1 MAEQVEARR
10 SRGALA
16 IALASGTW
24 GTWSLFF
31 RPAEARGGVTP
42 ALEAFV
48 VLGTILVATA
58 PLALRDRLPGP
69 RPVRAWALLAAQGG
83 FDAINALL
91 FFAAM
96 QKTSLAI
103 AVLTHYLAPV
113 LVALGAP
120 VAVGE
125 RVGRDT
131 WTALVLALVGL
142 VTLLEPWQGSSGA
155 RLEGA
160 LYGGASAV
168 FFALSL
174 LAAKRLGRHFAP
186 TEILAWH
193 IPPGLLVILPFLPAG
208 VLGTPPAA
216 LGLLVL
222 GGLGPGALAGVVFI
236 RGLRH
241 TDASRASILMLLEP
255 VVAVLVGVVAW
266 HELPRPSAWLGGALV
281 LFAAYRV
288 LR

>member
-16 IALASGTW
+16 IALASCTW

-113 LVALGAP
+113 LVAHLAGKGFERL
-120 VAVGE
+120 AVPLACSPERGE
-125 RVGRDT
+125 R
-131 WTALVLALVGL
+131 
-142 VTLLEPWQGSSGA
+142 
-155 RLEGA
+155 
-160 LYGGASAV
+160 
-168 FFALSL
+168 
-174 LAAKRLGRHFAP
+174 
-186 TEILAWH
+186 
-193 IPPGLLVILPFLPAG
+193 
-208 VLGTPPAA
+208 
-216 LGLLVL
+216 
-222 GGLGPGALAGVVFI
+222 
-236 RGLRH
+236 
-241 TDASRASILMLLEP
+241 MLLGN
-255 VVAVLVGVVAW
+255 A
-266 HELPRPSAWLGGALV
+266 
-281 LFAAYRV
+281 
-288 LR
+288 